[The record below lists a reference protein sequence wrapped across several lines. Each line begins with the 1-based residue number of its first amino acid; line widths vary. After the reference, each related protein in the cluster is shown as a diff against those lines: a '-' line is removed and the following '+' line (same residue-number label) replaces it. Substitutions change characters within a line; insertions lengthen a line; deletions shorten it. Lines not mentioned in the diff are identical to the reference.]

1 MLFSIATRGIEMN
14 NRLRKRVEYRLRFAV
29 GRFEQHVRE
38 FAVHVA
44 DENGPRGN
52 ADTVCRL
59 TATFHRGGT
68 IRVEE
73 KDANIMRAIYR
84 AARRFRNVLLR
95 RMGQKRTKAI
105 QRTKTIRDIALPAM
119 ATEMWIG

>member
-14 NRLRKRVEYRLRFAV
+14 NRLRKSIEHRLRFAV
-29 GRFEQHVRE
+29 GRFEQSVRE
-38 FAVHVA
+38 FAVHLA
-44 DENGPRGN
+44 DENRPRGG

-73 KDANIMRAIYR
+73 RDTNVMRAIYR
-84 AARRFRNVLLR
+84 AAKRFRNVILR
-95 RMGQKRTKAI
+95 RMG
-105 QRTKTIRDIALPAM
+105 RTKTRAIRGAVPPAM
-119 ATEMWIG
+119 ATEIWIG